1 MVRGRALRMRK
12 GGWGGGALYLL
23 GRTEAVL
30 RDSASGKKGG
40 LRLRQSRRDEV
51 LVLGTKQ
58 NIQKSWS
65 SAVVEP

>member
-1 MVRGRALRMRK
+1 MRK

-23 GRTEAVL
+23 GRTETIL
-30 RDSASGKKGG
+30 RDSTSGKKEG